1 MGQDVERNVKGEWYA
16 KDIKQLTAGEVPKAE
31 IWTFGFPCTDISI
44 SGRMAGLHGARSGLF
59 FTVTGLLKSTAS
71 EISPD
76 MLSLRMLNI
85 FCLAREAEILPPFSL
100 SYGKQGTTAN
110 GVLSI
115 PKTLTCPRIGRECT
129 LLDILEEEVD
139 EKYFLSA
146 EQTRRLLKDL

>member
-1 MGQDVERNVKGEWYA
+1 MNVTERDVKASGTQKILNSSQQERFQKL
-16 KDIKQLTAGEVPKAE
+16 K
-31 IWTFGFPCTDISI
+31 
-44 SGRMAGLHGARSGLF
+44 SGLLDF
-59 FTVTGLLKSTAS
+59 LVPTLVSAAEWQDFMEREVDSFLRSLVCSKAQLPK
-71 EISPD
+71 ISPD